1 MSKLLQTQLPLAQSE
16 VTPDTFN
23 RLIRLLE
30 INLGAVDL
38 DNTRQVSENE
48 LNTINFNAGSIIW
61 NTTLEVL
68 QVYTGN
74 KWVDIG
80 TRLVDDGLEATSAV
94 GKVTVK
100 NNGATSIKLA
110 NFILSGNPRPKASGF
125 RKAAM
130 ATKTAANP
138 TKL

>member
-1 MSKLLQTQLPLAQSE
+1 MSKLLQTQLPIAQTE
-16 VTPDTFN
+16 VTPATFN

-30 INLGAVDL
+30 INLGSVDL

-48 LNTINFNAGSIIW
+48 INTINFNAGSIIW

-80 TRLVDDGLEATSAV
+80 TRLVDDGLQATSAV

-110 NFILSGNPRPKASGF
+110 NFGK
-125 RKAAM
+125 
-130 ATKTAANP
+130 
-138 TKL
+138 

>member
-1 MSKLLQTQLPLAQSE
+1 MSKLLQTQLPIAQNE
-16 VTPDTFN
+16 VDPNIFN
-23 RLIRLLE
+23 RLVRLLE
-30 INLGAVDL
+30 INLGSVDL

-74 KWVDIG
+74 KWIDIG
-80 TRLVDDGLEATSAV
+80 TRLVDDGLQATSAV

-110 NFILSGNPRPKASGF
+110 NFGK
-125 RKAAM
+125 
-130 ATKTAANP
+130 
-138 TKL
+138 

>member
-1 MSKLLQTQLPLAQSE
+1 MSKLLQTQLPIAQNE
-16 VTPDTFN
+16 VDPGTFN
-23 RLIRLLE
+23 RLVRLLE

-110 NFILSGNPRPKASGF
+110 NFGK
-125 RKAAM
+125 
-130 ATKTAANP
+130 
-138 TKL
+138 

>member
-16 VTPDTFN
+16 VTPEIYN
-23 RLIRLLE
+23 RFLRILE

-74 KWVDIG
+74 KWIDIG
-80 TRLVDDGLEATSAV
+80 TRLVDDGLEATSTL

-110 NFILSGNPRPKASGF
+110 NFGK
-125 RKAAM
+125 
-130 ATKTAANP
+130 
-138 TKL
+138 

>member
-1 MSKLLQTQLPLAQSE
+1 MSKLLQTQLPIAQTE
-16 VTPDTFN
+16 VTPEVFN

-30 INLGAVDL
+30 INLGSVDL

-74 KWVDIG
+74 EWVDIG

-110 NFILSGNPRPKASGF
+110 NFGK
-125 RKAAM
+125 
-130 ATKTAANP
+130 
-138 TKL
+138 

>member
-1 MSKLLQTQLPLAQSE
+1 MSKLLQTQLPQALTE
-16 VTPDTFN
+16 VTPDIYN
-23 RLIRLLE
+23 RAIRILE

-80 TRLVDDGLEATSAV
+80 TRLVDDGLQATSAV
-94 GKVTVK
+94 GKVTVR

-110 NFILSGNPRPKASGF
+110 NFGK
-125 RKAAM
+125 
-130 ATKTAANP
+130 
-138 TKL
+138 

>member
-1 MSKLLQTQLPLAQSE
+1 MSKLLQTQLPIAQTE
-16 VTPDTFN
+16 VTPDVFN

-30 INLGAVDL
+30 INLGSVDL
-38 DNTRQVSENE
+38 DNTRQVSEND

-74 KWVDIG
+74 EWVDIG
-80 TRLVDDGLEATSAV
+80 TRLVDDGLQATSAV
-94 GKVTVK
+94 GKVTVR

-110 NFILSGNPRPKASGF
+110 NFGK
-125 RKAAM
+125 
-130 ATKTAANP
+130 
-138 TKL
+138 

>member
-1 MSKLLQTQLPLAQSE
+1 MSKLLQTQLPIAQNE
-16 VTPDTFN
+16 VDPSTFN
-23 RLIRLLE
+23 RLVRLLE

-74 KWVDIG
+74 KWIDIG
-80 TRLVDDGLEATSAV
+80 TRLVDDGLQATSAV

-110 NFILSGNPRPKASGF
+110 NFGK
-125 RKAAM
+125 
-130 ATKTAANP
+130 
-138 TKL
+138 

>member
-1 MSKLLQTQLPLAQSE
+1 MSKLLQTQLPIAQTE
-16 VTPDTFN
+16 VTPEVFN

-30 INLGAVDL
+30 INLGSVDL

-80 TRLVDDGLEATSAV
+80 TRLVDDGLQATSAV

-110 NFILSGNPRPKASGF
+110 NFGK
-125 RKAAM
+125 
-130 ATKTAANP
+130 
-138 TKL
+138 

>member
-61 NTTLEVL
+61 NTTVGVL

-80 TRLVDDGLEATSAV
+80 ERSLPQGFEMTSDV
-94 GKVTVK
+94 GKV
-100 NNGATSIKLA
+100 SIKT
-110 NFILSGNPRPKASGF
+110 NGDITINI
-125 RKAAM
+125 
-130 ATKTAANP
+130 
-138 TKL
+138 